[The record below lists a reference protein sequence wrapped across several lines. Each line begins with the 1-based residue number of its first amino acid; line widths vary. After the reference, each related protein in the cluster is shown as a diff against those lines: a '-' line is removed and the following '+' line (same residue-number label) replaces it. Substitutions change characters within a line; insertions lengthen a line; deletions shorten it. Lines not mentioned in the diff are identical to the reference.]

1 MSGNLEFIEELGM
14 SEPISSENTESPEQ
28 ENTPSSP
35 EEDFVQEPTEQTVDT
50 KEETQE
56 DTEPNELDDKE
67 KAIMQKR
74 IDDKEAFIQKQ
85 QAEID
90 RLRAESKEREE
101 SLSKEEVVDEEDEFW
116 EDPVAK
122 YKELQRTVQLQQMQ
136 IQETVYANTVEDY
149 WKTVNPDALK
159 EAVATDTK
167 FAEEFNGSK
176 EPYKTAYEYLSAKKT
191 QKVQSETALR
201 EQIRKELLAEM
212 GKDKPKK
219 ETVPSIQAGSSG
231 TKNTAPEDGFSA
243 VFGG

>member
-1 MSGNLEFIEELGM
+1 MENGNLSYIDELGIG
-14 SEPISSENTESPEQ
+14 EPAET
-28 ENTPSSP
+28 T
-35 EEDFVQEPTEQTVDT
+35 
-50 KEETQE
+50 ETQE
-56 DTEPNELDDKE
+56 DPNETSGDAQNFVQESEEQPSENNAQEDTEHNEYGDLQKQIEGLEKRLADKDDYINE
-67 KAIMQKR
+67 LRELSKA
-74 IDDKEAFIQKQ
+74 KEAEGQK
-85 QAEID
+85 D
-90 RLRAESKEREE
+90 GV
-101 SLSKEEVVDEEDEFW
+101 EEVDDEDAFW
-116 EDPVAK
+116 ENPVER
-122 YKELQRTVQLQQMQ
+122 YKELQNQLKIQQMQ

-167 FAEEFNGSK
+167 FAQEFNGSK

-219 ETVPSIQAGSSG
+219 ETVPSIQTGSSG

>member
-1 MSGNLEFIEELGM
+1 MSGNLDFIEELGM
-14 SEPISSENTESPEQ
+14 SEPTSSENTESPEQ

-56 DTEPNELDDKE
+56 DTEPNELAEIKKQMD
-67 KAIMQKR
+67 IMQKR
-74 IDDKEAFIQKQ
+74 IDDKDAYIQELREQSKQ
-85 QAEID
+85 
-90 RLRAESKEREE
+90 KEE
-101 SLSKEEVVDEEDEFW
+101 SQSEEVVDEEDEFW

-122 YKELQRTVQLQQMQ
+122 YKELQRTIQLQQMQ

-167 FAEEFNGSK
+167 FAQEFNGSK

-219 ETVPSIQAGSSG
+219 ETVPSIQTGSSG